1 MNKRSKTV
9 NSIHAIS
16 DCRAQI
22 RMKPRQ
28 LTENS
33 NNQVKKKKKKSHTSN
48 WDLNRSKIHCL
59 AKNFKRDHHRSERN
73 HAINN
78 KIQQTSTKKMSELTW
93 DLSWNPRKL
102 LQPKRNGVSLIEN
115 REWETELWAVRE
127 VFEF

>member
-1 MNKRSKTV
+1 MNTCKCADRKKEKKCIKHIIKPKIRGKNATRRQMNKRSKTV

-48 WDLNRSKIHCL
+48 
-59 AKNFKRDHHRSERN
+59 
-73 HAINN
+73 
-78 KIQQTSTKKMSELTW
+78 
-93 DLSWNPRKL
+93 
-102 LQPKRNGVSLIEN
+102 
-115 REWETELWAVRE
+115 
-127 VFEF
+127 